1 MEHSIM
7 SKKLFIPDP
16 IKQKRQADLSAD
28 LREIV
33 LSYPDQLQVILDELC
48 YQLDSDQLYQIE
60 DLVVNQYGLD
70 DEGVELENVTDDWY
84 DEEGNLIP

>member
-7 SKKLFIPDP
+7 SKQLFIPEN
-16 IKQKRQADLSAD
+16 QKRQADLSAE

-48 YQLDSDQLYQIE
+48 YQLDTDQLDQIE

-70 DEGVELENVTDDWY
+70 DEDVELENVTDDWY

>member
-1 MEHSIM
+1 M
-7 SKKLFIPDP
+7 SKELFIPEN
-16 IKQKRQADLSAD
+16 QKRQADLSAE

-48 YQLDSDQLYQIE
+48 YQLDSDQLDQIE

-70 DEGVELENVTDDWY
+70 EDDTFIDINNTGGKY
-84 DEEGNLIP
+84 

>member
-1 MEHSIM
+1 MT
-7 SKKLFIPDP
+7 KRLFIPEN
-16 IKQKRQADLSAD
+16 QKRQADLSAE

-48 YQLDSDQLYQIE
+48 YQLDSDQLDQIE

-70 DEGVELENVTDDWY
+70 DEDVELGVELENVTDDWY

>member
-1 MEHSIM
+1 MT
-7 SKKLFIPDP
+7 KQLFIPEN
-16 IKQKRQADLSAD
+16 QKRQADLSAE

-48 YQLDSDQLYQIE
+48 YQLDTDQLDQIE

-70 DEGVELENVTDDWY
+70 EDDTFIDINNTGGKY
-84 DEEGNLIP
+84 

>member
-1 MEHSIM
+1 MT
-7 SKKLFIPDP
+7 KKLFIPEN
-16 IKQKRQADLSAD
+16 QKRQADLSAE

-48 YQLDSDQLYQIE
+48 YQLDSDQLDQIE

-70 DEGVELENVTDDWY
+70 DEDVELENVTDDWY

>member
-1 MEHSIM
+1 M
-7 SKKLFIPDP
+7 SKELFIP
-16 IKQKRQADLSAD
+16 KNQKRQADLSAE

-48 YQLDSDQLYQIE
+48 YQLDTDQLDQIE

-70 DEGVELENVTDDWY
+70 EDDTFIDINNTGGKY
-84 DEEGNLIP
+84 

>member
-1 MEHSIM
+1 MT
-7 SKKLFIPDP
+7 KRLFIPEN
-16 IKQKRQADLSAD
+16 QKRQADLSAE

-48 YQLDSDQLYQIE
+48 YQLDSDQLDQIE

-70 DEGVELENVTDDWY
+70 DEDVELENVTDDWY

>member
-1 MEHSIM
+1 MT
-7 SKKLFIPDP
+7 KRLFIPEN
-16 IKQKRQADLSAD
+16 QKRQADLSAE

-48 YQLDSDQLYQIE
+48 YQLDSDQLDQIE

-70 DEGVELENVTDDWY
+70 DEDVELENVTDDWY
-84 DEEGNLIP
+84 NEEGNLIP

>member
-1 MEHSIM
+1 MT
-7 SKKLFIPDP
+7 KQLFITEN
-16 IKQKRQADLSAD
+16 QKRQADLSAE

-48 YQLDSDQLYQIE
+48 YQLDSDQLDQIE

-70 DEGVELENVTDDWY
+70 DEDVELENVTDDWY

>member
-1 MEHSIM
+1 MT
-7 SKKLFIPDP
+7 KQLFIPEN
-16 IKQKRQADLSAD
+16 QKRQADLSAE

-48 YQLDSDQLYQIE
+48 YQLDSDQLDQIE

-70 DEGVELENVTDDWY
+70 DEDVELENVTDDLY

>member
-1 MEHSIM
+1 M
-7 SKKLFIPDP
+7 SKQLFIPEN
-16 IKQKRQADLSAD
+16 QKRQADLSAE

-48 YQLDSDQLYQIE
+48 YQLDTDQLDQIE

-70 DEGVELENVTDDWY
+70 EDDTFIDINNTGGKY
-84 DEEGNLIP
+84 

>member
-1 MEHSIM
+1 M
-7 SKKLFIPDP
+7 SKKLFIPEN
-16 IKQKRQADLSAD
+16 QKRQADLSAE

-48 YQLDSDQLYQIE
+48 YQLDTDQLDQIE

-70 DEGVELENVTDDWY
+70 EDDTFIDINNTGGKY
-84 DEEGNLIP
+84 

>member
-7 SKKLFIPDP
+7 SKQLFIPEN
-16 IKQKRQADLSAD
+16 QKRQADLSAE

-48 YQLDSDQLYQIE
+48 YQLDTDQLDQIE

-70 DEGVELENVTDDWY
+70 EDDTFIDINNTGGKY
-84 DEEGNLIP
+84 